1 MASKKEK
8 NSVETNDSK
17 IENIEKLKAQLTR
30 DKAFAEIYKYFLEG
44 NFQLDLN
51 KFSQNRFRL

>member
-1 MASKKEK
+1 MKF
-8 NSVETNDSK
+8 
-17 IENIEKLKAQLTR
+17 ENIEKLKAQLTR